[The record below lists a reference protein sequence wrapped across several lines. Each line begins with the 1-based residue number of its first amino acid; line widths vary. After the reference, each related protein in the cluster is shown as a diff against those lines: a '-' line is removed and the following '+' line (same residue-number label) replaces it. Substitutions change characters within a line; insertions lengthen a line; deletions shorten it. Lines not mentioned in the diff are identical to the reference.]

1 MLPSTC
7 TASMAGSKKICFAI
21 YWSKLVHTR
30 MSWNEDKWLIRFVQ
44 VCHDPAL
51 LCRQMDSHQRGHIW
65 IRWESSLDIFP
76 TSEFQS
82 SFRCDSGSRWQMK
95 WETDEEKPLTMFT
108 LLSLWGGNNTD
119 MRIKGTVTHC
129 PAPFK
134 GFPCT
139 KVQIT
144 PGKAAAY
151 FPEIWKPQK
160 GSHAQ
165 HRVLSLEK
173 SGLQKYNRAQN
184 ISSRKRAKLYS
195 RLFFFKISPNLK
207 FSSKIDPSGPF
218 ALSLDRW
225 WEWERGE
232 RWQNTSSLSQYRGRV
247 WGGGAWRRSARPIF
261 SLLIWSYGVH
271 I

>member
-1 MLPSTC
+1 MIQLF
-7 TASMAGSKKICFAI
+7 FAAKWI
-21 YWSKLVHTR
+21 LISEVTFESGEKVHRLSLQCGNVQTR
-30 MSWNEDKWLIRFVQ
+30 TRSYF
-44 VCHDPAL
+44 H
-51 LCRQMDSHQRGHIW
+51 
-65 IRWESSLDIFP
+65 
-76 TSEFQS
+76 
-82 SFRCDSGSRWQMK
+82 CDSGSWRQMK

-207 FSSKIDPSGPF
+207 FSSKTDPSGPF

-232 RWQNTSSLSQYRGRV
+232 RWQNTSSLSQYRGRCEV
-247 WGGGAWRRSARPIF
+247 GELGGGVLGRCF
-261 SLLIWSYGVH
+261 HYWSGG
-271 I
+271 IGNKS